1 VISPGF
7 TKNNGQ
13 SKFTFNMNNDTKASE
28 ESMLVVGTIYS
39 GEFSNDVVDIK
50 FNVDSTSIQDD
61 G

>member
-1 VISPGF
+1 
-7 TKNNGQ
+7 
-13 SKFTFNMNNDTKASE
+13 MNNDTKASE